1 MTNVTISRCARR
13 ELLNRMGRYA
23 AVTAILII
31 GPLLNDCRAPDS
43 LEEAWLLE
51 RLYGP
56 PQRWVLDIVPL
67 HAIANVPVEPGETLH
82 VQDVAGM
89 RVAVLT
95 SKTVPQLQVD
105 LRGDSLRVYEVDA
118 Y

>member
-1 MTNVTISRCARR
+1 MTRIEISNSARR
-13 ELLNRMGRYA
+13 ELLGRMKRYA

-67 HAIANVPVEPGETLH
+67 HALENMPVDPGETLH
-82 VQDVAGM
+82 VQYVAGI

-95 SKTVPQLQVD
+95 SKTVPQLQID

-118 Y
+118 